1 MERAKEF
8 IGRMFG
14 ADDDE
19 AGKHKI
25 IFITKEEQE
34 IPSTVTLPEPEKPA
48 GLILDDGS
56 INWNCPC
63 LGSMV
68 AGPCGV
74 QFRTAFSCFHHS
86 EAEPKGSD
94 CIDAFN
100 KMHECMQKYPTIYGP
115 DEKDE
120 EEDVFGVEQVENNGE
135 LSKNV
140 EPRNSKS
147 VGDGGDMN
155 PKSVSDRGDSEQQS
169 VAQISNEEPPK
180 SKNQDQKVK
189 IKNSST

>member
-1 MERAKEF
+1 
-8 IGRMFG
+8 
-14 ADDDE
+14 
-19 AGKHKI
+19 
-25 IFITKEEQE
+25 
-34 IPSTVTLPEPEKPA
+34 
-48 GLILDDGS
+48 
-56 INWNCPC
+56 
-63 LGSMV
+63 
-68 AGPCGV
+68 
-74 QFRTAFSCFHHS
+74 
-86 EAEPKGSD
+86 
-94 CIDAFN
+94 
-100 KMHECMQKYPTIYGP
+100 MQKYPTIYGP